1 MSCLVFYIDKTA
13 SHKHIGN
20 SRERLTAWK
29 DSDDIVAEG
38 QTLIYVVSIR
48 KGAAL
53 RTV

>member
-29 DSDDIVAEG
+29 DSDGIVAEG
-38 QTLIYVVSIR
+38 
-48 KGAAL
+48 
-53 RTV
+53 